1 MQIDHIHIRN
11 FRKLKNCRID
21 FDEDQTIF
29 VGANNSGKTSAISA
43 VLWFLK
49 YKDRFTTREFTLPN
63 WSDINALAAEWL
75 EMDSADTSLLN
86 NEKWDSLIPSLDIWI
101 RADETEA
108 HRVYKLIPSLNWRKD
123 LVGVRLRLEPTDL
136 ATLYGDYKKEY
147 LKAQKVKSTEEY
159 IKTGEIELYPC
170 DMLDFLKHGNN
181 LKKYFSIKYY
191 VLDSEKIPTVDADI
205 IVQDTPLISLNENP
219 LDDLIRIDSIEA
231 FREFSDPEGRLDND
245 IDTLSKQLQKYYRN
259 NAEEDE
265 VISIE
270 DLALLKELANANNSF
285 DTKLNSC
292 FASPIKEL
300 GNINY
305 PGFQNPAI
313 SIKSKVNILDA
324 ISHESA
330 VQFTIHDKLSL
341 PEKYNGLGLRNLIS
355 IYLKLIQFRE
365 DWTKTDYDD
374 QPLKPIHLVFIEE
387 PEAHLHAQAQ
397 QVFIRKALEALT
409 NTDAN
414 TVLKNNKN
422 LKTQLVVS
430 THSNHIVN
438 EINMKCLRYFKRVVD
453 TDLSIPVSQ
462 VVNLCRTFGKTE
474 KDNQMF
480 VTRYI
485 RLTHCDIFFADAV
498 IIVEGAAERI
508 LLPHFLKLEHA
519 ENHYISIIEI
529 NGSHAHRFK
538 ALLEKLDIHT
548 LIITDIDAQE
558 EYVADNGKKQMRPT
572 LPVLGKNQTTNNDSI
587 KIWLNESSV
596 DNLLKL
602 SSDQKRIGKI
612 YLAFQTGINVLW
624 DKDYVGIV
632 YPYTFEDALTFTN
645 LDLFRND
652 SGLKRLGTATTF
664 HNYLKTSDSI
674 IGFHKKLFNALERSS
689 TKAEFATTILFANE
703 FENLKVPEYIQEG
716 LIWIKNC
723 LQTNSIKTHV
733 E

>member
-1 MQIDHIHIRN
+1 M
-11 FRKLKNCRID
+11 
-21 FDEDQTIF
+21 
-29 VGANNSGKTSAISA
+29 
-43 VLWFLK
+43 
-49 YKDRFTTREFTLPN
+49 
-63 WSDINALAAEWL
+63 
-75 EMDSADTSLLN
+75 
-86 NEKWDSLIPSLDIWI
+86 
-101 RADETEA
+101 
-108 HRVYKLIPSLNWRKD
+108 
-123 LVGVRLRLEPTDL
+123 
-136 ATLYGDYKKEY
+136 
-147 LKAQKVKSTEEY
+147 
-159 IKTGEIELYPC
+159 
-170 DMLDFLKHGNN
+170 
-181 LKKYFSIKYY
+181 
-191 VLDSEKIPTVDADI
+191 
-205 IVQDTPLISLNENP
+205 
-219 LDDLIRIDSIEA
+219 
-231 FREFSDPEGRLDND
+231 
-245 IDTLSKQLQKYYRN
+245 
-259 NAEEDE
+259 
-265 VISIE
+265 
-270 DLALLKELANANNSF
+270 
-285 DTKLNSC
+285 
-292 FASPIKEL
+292 
-300 GNINY
+300 
-305 PGFQNPAI
+305 
-313 SIKSKVNILDA
+313 
-324 ISHESA
+324 
-330 VQFTIHDKLSL
+330 
-341 PEKYNGLGLRNLIS
+341 
-355 IYLKLIQFRE
+355 
-365 DWTKTDYDD
+365 
-374 QPLKPIHLVFIEE
+374 VFIEE

-558 EYVADNGKKQMRPT
+558 EYVADNGKKQMRPA